1 MHKEQLGYGDSVD
14 PEILGYI
21 FERAMTAT
29 DRKGTGAYYTPKSIT
44 KYISENTIY
53 PCIIEKANEIL
64 KTEKGY
70 KDAELIKEIDELFI
84 LPATTLKQIWEKIIL
99 KLRVL
104 DNACGSGAFLL
115 AAANILFALNKKI
128 NDKIG
133 AENPDTTLKILILVN
148 NLYGVDLNPNGIEI
162 AKLRLWL
169 WLADS
174 YEPGYIKPLPNID
187 YNLRVGNSL
196 IGYVDLSKFKS
207 ARLTLSDFLRDE
219 EKPTL
224 DSLLKE
230 RNDLIHE
237 YKISWGEEAKELKSS
252 VQELDVKISNLLNA
266 DLYRKF
272 REKKIEISSEEF
284 LKLNPFH
291 WGFEFYEVF
300 ELDKPPEER
309 GFDVVIGNPPYVRQ
323 EALSEMKTY
332 FQKYYKVYQGTADL
346 YVYFIER
353 SFSILTDGGV
363 FSYIVANKWMRANYG
378 KQIRKWLKQQRI
390 EEILDFGDLP
400 VFQVTTYPCI
410 IRISKN
416 TPELEFNVTQVQT
429 LKFTSLDDYVKAN
442 KYVVKQGGL
451 EDSGWSLADDKTLGL
466 LDKIRHVGRPL
477 GEYVDGKIYRGVLT
491 GFNKAFVIDA
501 DTREKL
507 IAEDAK
513 SEELIKPFLVGRDI
527 KRYQPLE
534 SERYLIFTRRGIE
547 IQQYPAI
554 ERYLLQFKERLMPK
568 PKDWKGEKWQGRKP
582 GAYEWYEIQDTVNYY
597 TEFEKP
603 KIIYPNICKKPE
615 FTFDEDGWYTNQKCF
630 IISKPDRYLLG
641 ILNSSLTFFLFISI
655 LPLLRGDFYEPSYVY
670 VKEFPIRTID
680 FMDHTDKLRHD
691 RMVELVDR
699 MLEFQEQL
707 VKTTTETD
715 KAMLRRQIDATDQE
729 IDNLVYELY
738 ELTPEEIAIVERSSK

>member
-1 MHKEQLGYGDSVD
+1 
-14 PEILGYI
+14 
-21 FERAMTAT
+21 
-29 DRKGTGAYYTPKSIT
+29 
-44 KYISENTIY
+44 
-53 PCIIEKANEIL
+53 
-64 KTEKGY
+64 
-70 KDAELIKEIDELFI
+70 
-84 LPATTLKQIWEKIIL
+84 
-99 KLRVL
+99 
-104 DNACGSGAFLL
+104 
-115 AAANILFALNKKI
+115 LNKKI

-133 AENPDTTLKILILVN
+133 ADNPDTTLKIIILVN
-148 NLYGVDLNPNGIEI
+148 NLYGVDINPNGIEI

-196 IGYVDLSKFKS
+196 IGYVDLGEFRGAK
-207 ARLTLSDFLRDE
+207 LTLSDFLRDE

-224 DSLLKE
+224 DILLKE

-237 YKISWGEEAKELKSS
+237 YKITWGEEAKELKSS
-252 VQELDVKISNLLNA
+252 VQELDVKISDLLNA
-266 DLYRKF
+266 DLYREF
-272 REKKIEISSEEF
+272 GEKKIEINRDEF

-291 WGFEFYEVF
+291 WGFEFHEVF
-300 ELDKPPEER
+300 DLDKPKGER
-309 GFDVVIGNPPYVRQ
+309 GFDVVIGNPPYVRH
-323 EALSEMKTY
+323 EAFGELKTY
-332 FQKYYKVYQGTADL
+332 FQDYYYQVYHGTADL

-378 KQIRKWLKQQRI
+378 KPLRQWLKQQRI

-400 VFQVTTYPCI
+400 VFQATTYPCI

-416 TPELEFNVTQVQT
+416 TPELEFNVTPVQT
-429 LKFTSLDDYVKAN
+429 LKFTSLDDYVKDN
-442 KYVVKQGGL
+442 KYVVKQEGL
-451 EDSGWSLADDKTLGL
+451 DDSGWSLADDKTLAL
-466 LDKIRHVGRPL
+466 LDKIRHVGVPL
-477 GEYVDGKIYRGVLT
+477 GEYLDGKIYRGVLT
-491 GFNKAFVIDA
+491 GLNKAFVIDA

-507 IAEDAK
+507 IADDTK
-513 SEELIKPFLVGRDI
+513 SEELIKPFLVGKAI

-534 SERYLIFTRRGIE
+534 SERYLIFTRRGVD

-554 ERYLLQFKERLMPK
+554 ERHLLQFKERLMPK
-568 PKDWKGEKWQGRKP
+568 PKDWKGKKWQGRKP
-582 GAYEWYEIQDTVNYY
+582 GSYEWYEIQDTVDYY

-630 IISKPDRYLLG
+630 IISKPDKYLLG

-680 FMDHTDKLRHD
+680 FMDHTDKLRHEG
-691 RMVELVDR
+691 MVKLVEQ
-699 MLEFQEQL
+699 MLELHERLAQ
-707 VKTTTETD
+707 TTTETE
-715 KAMLRRQIDATDQE
+715 KAMLQRQIDATDQE

-738 ELTPEEIAIVERSSK
+738 ELTPEEIAILERSSK